1 MCLLVLAWRV
11 HARYRLV
18 VAANRDEF
26 HARAAAPLAKW
37 PPPPDLLAGRDL
49 RSQGTWFGID
59 RERRFGVVTNF
70 RELQAPRPA
79 APSRGEL
86 VPDYLGTRPGA
97 TGVKPPH
104 EISPAV
110 TDEPAPDTKTRN
122 FVGTPVRAADF
133 LAALEPRAALYS
145 GFNLLLSDADSLW
158 YASNRTTPF
167 ARELRPAVYGLANES
182 LDTPWPKLQRVRSGF
197 EAWLRRPPHEIS
209 PAVTDESAA
218 VDETRNFVGTPGQG
232 TSADVEGL
240 FRLLADRTPAQDSP
254 QAHTGALPAEWAR
267 ALSAPFVL
275 NPEYGTRCSTV
286 LLLEGG
292 GRLQLAERRF
302 DPDGRLTGQTDFR
315 LQPDEWP

>member
-37 PPPPDLLAGRDL
+37 PPPTDLLAGRDL
-49 RSQGTWFGID
+49 RSQGTWLGID

-70 RELQAPRPA
+70 RELQRPRPA

-86 VPDYLGTRPGA
+86 VPDYLGAHYGGSPA
-97 TGVKPPH
+97 KPPH
-104 EISPAV
+104 EIALDAAAER
-110 TDEPAPDTKTRN
+110 TRIGKTRN
-122 FVGTPVRAADF
+122 VAGTPGRAADF
-133 LAALEPRAALYS
+133 LAALEPRAAAWS

-197 EAWLRRPPHEIS
+197 DSWLREG
-209 PAVTDESAA
+209 A
-218 VDETRNFVGTPGQG
+218 PGE
-232 TSADVEGL
+232 VEGL
-240 FRLLADRTPAQDSP
+240 FALLADRTPAPDPP
-254 QAHTGALPAEWAR
+254 QAQSGALPREWAR

-275 NPEYGTRCSTV
+275 HPEYGTRCSTV
-286 LLLEGG
+286 LLLEGD

-302 DPDGRLTGQTDFR
+302 DPAGRLSGETEFR
-315 LQPDEWP
+315 LRPGEWP

>member
-26 HARAAAPLAKW
+26 HARAAAPLARW
-37 PPPPDLLAGRDL
+37 PPPAELIAGRDL
-49 RSQGTWFGID
+49 RSQGTWLGID

-70 RELQAPRPA
+70 RELQPPRPA

-86 VPDYLGTRPGA
+86 VPDYLRPHHGESA
-97 TGVKPPH
+97 
-104 EISPAV
+104 A
-110 TDEPAPDTKTRN
+110 
-122 FVGTPVRAADF
+122 RAADF
-133 LAALEPRAALYS
+133 LAALEPRAAAWS

-167 ARELRPAVYGLANES
+167 ARELPPAVYGLANES

-197 EAWLRRPPHEIS
+197 EAWLREG
-209 PAVTDESAA
+209 ASAEVA
-218 VDETRNFVGTPGQG
+218 
-232 TSADVEGL
+232 GL
-240 FRLLADRTPAQDSP
+240 FALLADHTPAQDPP
-254 QAHTGALPAEWAR
+254 QAHAGALPREWER

-275 NPEYGTRCSTV
+275 HPEYGTRCSTV
-286 LLLEGG
+286 LLLEGD
-292 GRLQLAERRF
+292 GRLQLVERRF
-302 DPDGRLTGQTDFR
+302 DPAGRPSGETEFR

>member
-11 HARYRLV
+11 HTRYRLV

-37 PPPPDLLAGRDL
+37 PPPADLLAGRDL
-49 RSQGTWFGID
+49 RSQGTWLGID

-70 RELQAPRPA
+70 RELQPARTA

-86 VPDYLGTRPGA
+86 VPDYLGARHGEA
-97 TGVKPPH
+97 
-104 EISPAV
+104 PA
-110 TDEPAPDTKTRN
+110 
-122 FVGTPVRAADF
+122 RAADF
-133 LAALEPRAALYS
+133 LAALEPRAAAWS

-197 EAWLRRPPHEIS
+197 EAWLRE
-209 PAVTDESAA
+209 
-218 VDETRNFVGTPGQG
+218 G
-232 TSADVEGL
+232 ADAEAEGL
-240 FRLLADRTPAQDSP
+240 FALLADRTPAEEAPGARS
-254 QAHTGALPAEWAR
+254 GALPRKWER

-275 NPEYGTRCSTV
+275 HPEYGTRCSTV
-286 LLLEGG
+286 LLLEGDG
-292 GRLQLAERRF
+292 QLQLAERRF
-302 DPDGRLTGQTDFR
+302 DPNGRSSGQTEFR

>member
-37 PPPPDLLAGRDL
+37 PPPADLLAGRDL
-49 RSQGTWFGID
+49 PSRGTWLGID
-59 RERRFGVVTNF
+59 RDRRFGVVTNF
-70 RELQAPRPA
+70 RELQPPRPA

-86 VPDYLGTRPGA
+86 IPDYLGTHQG
-97 TGVKPPH
+97 
-104 EISPAV
+104 
-110 TDEPAPDTKTRN
+110 EPRA
-122 FVGTPVRAADF
+122 RAADF
-133 LAALEPRAALYS
+133 LAALEPHAAAWS

-197 EAWLRRPPHEIS
+197 EAWLWPPPEIS
-209 PAVTDESAA
+209 PAVTDELAS
-218 VDETRNFVGTPGQG
+218 VGKTRNFAGTPGEQPP
-232 TSADVEGL
+232 APVEGL
-240 FRLLADRTPAQDSP
+240 FALLADRTPAQA
-254 QAHTGALPAEWAR
+254 QHKAQTGALPREWAQ

-275 NPEYGTRCSTV
+275 HPEYGTRCSTV
-286 LLLEGG
+286 LLLEGS
-292 GRLQLAERRF
+292 GRLQLMERRF
-302 DPDGRLTGQTDFR
+302 DPAGRLSGETEFR
-315 LQPDEWP
+315 LQPGEWP

>member
-11 HARYRLV
+11 HTRYRLV

-37 PPPPDLLAGRDL
+37 PPPADLLAGRDL
-49 RSQGTWFGID
+49 RSQGTWLGIN

-70 RELQAPRPA
+70 RELQPARPA

-86 VPDYLGTRPGA
+86 VPDYLGAR
-97 TGVKPPH
+97 H
-104 EISPAV
+104 
-110 TDEPAPDTKTRN
+110 D
-122 FVGTPVRAADF
+122 GTPARAADF
-133 LAALEPRAALYS
+133 LVALEPRATAWS
-145 GFNLLLSDADSLW
+145 GFNLLLSDADSLC

-197 EAWLRRPPHEIS
+197 EAWLRE
-209 PAVTDESAA
+209 
-218 VDETRNFVGTPGQG
+218 G
-232 TSADVEGL
+232 ADAEMEGL
-240 FRLLADRTPAQDSP
+240 FALLADRTPAGDPPEARS
-254 QAHTGALPAEWAR
+254 GALPTEWAR

-275 NPEYGTRCSTV
+275 HPEYGTRCSTV
-286 LLLEGG
+286 LLLEGD

-302 DPDGRLTGQTDFR
+302 DPDGRLSGETEFR
-315 LQPDEWP
+315 LQPGEWP